1 MREKLT
7 VSIGIAEYPTDVTN
21 AKELAAR
28 PDEALYS
35 AKASGKNK
43 SCLYDGAASKGDS
56 LKDALK

>member
-28 PDEALYS
+28 ADEALYS